1 MHGNITL
8 IEARQAAK
16 EPMYNIANY
25 ANYYDNICYSVR
37 LMVLLMLVLESR
49 YAQCAFI
56 TSSS

>member
-1 MHGNITL
+1 
-8 IEARQAAK
+8 
-16 EPMYNIANY
+16 MYNI

-56 TSSS
+56 TSSYY